1 MRRSLSLKLAAGYLI
16 FGVLSFL
23 FIALVTARLTY
34 YRVVERRA
42 SDLRNMAG
50 LISDMTSGSYGA
62 GGGYG
67 ISSFDQFDT
76 LSFYSGLRIWFITP
90 DGTITYDSHSG
101 SKSSLTG
108 QTIPD
113 FDPADT
119 GKPYRIGSF
128 YGVLSDEYLSV
139 SVPMIRNFRTIG
151 YVVIH
156 EPTLKLSRTSDSLLL
171 PTYLTFLVIYCFSFI
186 ILILI
191 RVFVTNPL
199 KTITKGADEFARGNL
214 KHKIEIH
221 TSDEMGYLA
230 ETLNFMASELAVSEE
245 YQRKFI
251 ANVSHD
257 FRSPLTSIRG
267 YLVAFEDG
275 TIPPELQGKYIRVIL
290 GETERLTKLTESM
303 LSINALEQNKML
315 LNLSDFD
322 IKTIIRGT
330 CETFEGVCSSR
341 NITFD
346 LFFSDEDTTVR
357 ADMGRIQQ
365 VVYNLLDNAIK
376 FSPDNSVIEISV
388 YRRNNVVF
396 VSVKDHGIGISKED
410 IKKIWT
416 RFYKT
421 DQSRGKD
428 KKGTGLGLSI
438 VKDIIDAHH
447 TTIDVVSTLDIGT
460 EFTFRLPMPQPDQA

>member
-1 MRRSLSLKLAAGYLI
+1 M
-16 FGVLSFL
+16 
-23 FIALVTARLTY
+23 
-34 YRVVERRA
+34 
-42 SDLRNMAG
+42 
-50 LISDMTSGSYGA
+50 
-62 GGGYG
+62 
-67 ISSFDQFDT
+67 
-76 LSFYSGLRIWFITP
+76 
-90 DGTITYDSHSG
+90 
-101 SKSSLTG
+101 
-108 QTIPD
+108 
-113 FDPADT
+113 
-119 GKPYRIGSF
+119 
-128 YGVLSDEYLSV
+128 
-139 SVPMIRNFRTIG
+139 
-151 YVVIH
+151 
-156 EPTLKLSRTSDSLLL
+156 
-171 PTYLTFLVIYCFSFI
+171 
-186 ILILI
+186 I

-199 KTITKGADEFARGNL
+199 KTITKGADEFAQGNL
-214 KHKIEIH
+214 KHKIEINS
-221 TSDEMGYLA
+221 SDEMGYLA
-230 ETLNFMASELAVSEE
+230 ETLNYMASELAVSEE

-315 LNLSDFD
+315 LDMSDFD
-322 IKTIIRGT
+322 IRKIIRST

-357 ADMGRIQQ
+357 ADIGRIQQ
-365 VVYNLLDNAIK
+365 VIYNLLDNAIK
-376 FSPDNSVIEISV
+376 FSPDNSEIEISV
-388 YRRNNVVF
+388 YRRNNMVF
-396 VSVKDHGIGISKED
+396 VSVKDHGIGISKDD

-428 KKGTGLGLSI
+428 KRGTGLGLSI

-447 TTIDVVSTLDIGT
+447 TTIDVVSTLNIGT
-460 EFTFRLPMPQPDQA
+460 EFIFRLPVPQPEQT

>member
-1 MRRSLSLKLAAGYLI
+1 MRRSLSFKLIAGYLI
-16 FGVLSFL
+16 FGILSFL
-23 FIALVTARLTY
+23 FIALVTARITY
-34 YRVVERRA
+34 YRVLERRA
-42 SDLRNMAG
+42 GDLRNMAG
-50 LISDMTSGSYGA
+50 LISDMVSGSYGKS
-62 GGGYG
+62 GGNSY
-67 ISSFDQFDT
+67 STFEQLDS
-76 LSFYSGLRIWFITP
+76 LSFYSGLRIWFINP
-90 DGTITYDSHSG
+90 DGMITYDSSSG
-101 SKSSLTG
+101 SKSNLEGSS
-108 QTIPD
+108 IPD

-119 GKPYRIGSF
+119 GKPYRTGNF
-128 YGVLSDEYLSV
+128 YGVLSDDYLSV

-156 EPTLKLSRTSDSLLL
+156 ETTSRLSRTSDALLL
-171 PTYLTFLVIYCFSFI
+171 PTYLTFLVIYLLSFI
-186 ILILI
+186 ILAMI

-199 KTITKGADEFARGNL
+199 KTITKGADEFAQGNL
-214 KHKIEIH
+214 KHKIEINS
-221 TSDEMGYLA
+221 SDEMGYLA
-230 ETLNFMASELAVSEE
+230 ETLNYMASELAVSEE

-315 LNLSDFD
+315 LDMSDFD
-322 IKTIIRGT
+322 IRKIIRST

-357 ADMGRIQQ
+357 ADIGRIQQ
-365 VVYNLLDNAIK
+365 VIYNLLDNAIK
-376 FSPDNSVIEISV
+376 FSPDNSEIEISV
-388 YRRNNVVF
+388 YRRNNMVF
-396 VSVKDHGIGISKED
+396 VSVKDHGIGISKDD

-428 KKGTGLGLSI
+428 KRGTGLGLSI

-447 TTIDVVSTLDIGT
+447 TTIDVVSTLNIGT
-460 EFTFRLPMPQPDQA
+460 EFIFRLPVPQPEQT